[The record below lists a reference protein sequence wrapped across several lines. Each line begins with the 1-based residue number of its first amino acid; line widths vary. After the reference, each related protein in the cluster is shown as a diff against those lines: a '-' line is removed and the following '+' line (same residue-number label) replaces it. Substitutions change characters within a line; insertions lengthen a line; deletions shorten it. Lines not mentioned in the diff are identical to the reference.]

1 MTEFE
6 RDPDVEEGIRVT
18 DKRRIDPQTGE
29 RREPDA
35 GVAQDAT
42 PVPPGSD
49 PVGALSER
57 ARVEELT
64 SDLQRVSAEYAN
76 YRKRVERD
84 RQLVREQAVANALAE
99 LLPVLDD
106 VDRAR
111 AHGDLEGAFR
121 SVGEALESV
130 VGRLGLERYGE
141 PGEAFDP
148 TVHEAIAL
156 EVSADVA
163 VPTATAV
170 HQAGYR
176 FAGRVVRPAVV
187 SVAEPEH
194 GAPVGPTPSSSEGG
208 DTP

>member
-1 MTEFE
+1 M
-6 RDPDVEEGIRVT
+6 
-18 DKRRIDPQTGE
+18 
-29 RREPDA
+29 
-35 GVAQDAT
+35 
-42 PVPPGSD
+42 
-49 PVGALSER
+49 
-57 ARVEELT
+57 
-64 SDLQRVSAEYAN
+64 
-76 YRKRVERD
+76 
-84 RQLVREQAVANALAE
+84 
-99 LLPVLDD
+99 LDD

-141 PGEAFDP
+141 PGEPFDP

-156 EVSADVA
+156 VSSAEVS

-170 HQAGYR
+170 HQPGYR

-194 GAPVGPTPSSSEGG
+194 PAGATEASAPSPESG
-208 DTP
+208 DAP